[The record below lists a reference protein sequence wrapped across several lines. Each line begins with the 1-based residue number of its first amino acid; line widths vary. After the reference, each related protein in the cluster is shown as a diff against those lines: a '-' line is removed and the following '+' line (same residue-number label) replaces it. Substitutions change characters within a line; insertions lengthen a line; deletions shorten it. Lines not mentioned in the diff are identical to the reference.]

1 MKHRANSCYFYF
13 PPCTG
18 DPELG
23 VELRLNVWSIWN
35 RHPYPEVKLRSINAN
50 GNLHCKSTRSSP
62 RSSFLMCCHKSE
74 KEKKMELVSSSLG
87 RNSCHSSD

>member
-35 RHPYPEVKLRSINAN
+35 RHPYPEV
-50 GNLHCKSTRSSP
+50 
-62 RSSFLMCCHKSE
+62 
-74 KEKKMELVSSSLG
+74 SSLG
-87 RNSCHSSD
+87 KSPKIVKHLTWIGSQRLYKVQMP